1 MVHFGSR
8 VPTICPAHHQIRPE
22 RLGSGDGSC
31 LPSNQ
36 NSAGGIVGVIGPS
49 GAGEMTLISLIAG
62 EEQWTARVGSATGC

>member
-1 MVHFGSR
+1 M
-8 VPTICPAHHQIRPE
+8 
-22 RLGSGDGSC
+22 
-31 LPSNQ
+31 PSNQ